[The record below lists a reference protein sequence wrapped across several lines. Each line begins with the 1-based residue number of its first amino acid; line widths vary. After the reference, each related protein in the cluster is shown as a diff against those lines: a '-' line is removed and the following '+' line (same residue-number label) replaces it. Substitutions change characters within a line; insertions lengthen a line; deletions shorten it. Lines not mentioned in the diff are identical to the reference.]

1 MAVLNKIRQKSV
13 VLIVVIAMALFAF
26 VLSDLF
32 RSGTLFGGNPD
43 ILAVVNG
50 KDINRVEF
58 MQRVEN
64 RQSQMGP
71 QSSAMQTMKSVWD
84 QELRK
89 LVLETE
95 FEKLGLS
102 VEKDQ
107 MRDIVIQS
115 FSSFPEFQNEA
126 GLFDENK
133 LDAFISNLKD
143 INPERAP
150 IGNFMINYDE
160 WVNNEQNLAK
170 GTLEQSYYNLI
181 KAGIGATISEA
192 QAEYEKDSRTFD
204 LKFAYV
210 PYTKIADSLIE
221 IKQSDI
227 KNYVERNKQNYE
239 TEATRD
245 IVFVEFI
252 EKASEKDEEDIK
264 NSITALLQDRI
275 EFNESSQNEETIK
288 GFLNTDDIETFVN
301 ANSDIK
307 FVDRFLIKSQLPQAY
322 ADSLV
327 KMPVG
332 AISPVYKNNNLY
344 QLTKVLD
351 EMQVADSVK
360 HSHIIVP
367 YAGANRAEGITI
379 SREEAKSIVDSL
391 LPLVKNNT
399 AKFNEVASE
408 INTDGTKANNGEV
421 GWTRL
426 TTFNPNAF
434 DPDYANYIFF
444 NPVGTV
450 DIVETQFGYHIIR
463 IDEAKNYERGIK
475 IANLARRIEPSEETI
490 NEVFNQKGR
499 FELAVQDKEFNE
511 VATENNYTVKP
522 VNGLKELD
530 ERIPGLDNQR
540 SIVRWAF
547 EDKTKVGDVKSFA
560 IAGKGFAVVQLV
572 KKTPKGIL
580 SVEDATAAALPKVR
594 NEKKAE
600 MIRKSVNATTVEDF
614 ASEQGET
621 VRTANAV
628 NMGSTTLAGAG
639 NEPKVIGFAAGLKE
653 GETSKL
659 IDGDRGVYM
668 LQVTKITDAPALD
681 NYTAIANRLTNSRTG
696 AVTSKAFE
704 ALKEAAQIEDNRA
717 TFY

>member
-1 MAVLNKIRQKSV
+1 MAVLNKIRQKSI

-32 RSGTLFGGNPD
+32 RSGTLFGGNPE
-43 ILAVVNG
+43 ILASVNG
-50 KDINRVEF
+50 KDINRTDF

-64 RQSQMGP
+64 RQNQVGP
-71 QSSAMQTMKSVWD
+71 QSSSMQTMKSVWD
-84 QELRK
+84 QELRS

-102 VEKDQ
+102 VESDQ

-115 FSSFPEFQNEA
+115 FSMYPDFQNEM
-126 GLFDENK
+126 GLFDANK

-150 IGNFMINYDE
+150 IGNFLINYNE
-160 WVNNEQNLAK
+160 WVANEQNLAK

-181 KAGIGATISEA
+181 KAGIGATIAEA
-192 QAEYEKDSRTFD
+192 ETEYQKDARTFD
-204 LKFAYV
+204 VKFAYV

-227 KNYVERNKQNYE
+227 KAYVDKNKQRFE

-252 EKASEKDEEDIK
+252 ENASETDEENIK
-264 NSITALLQDRI
+264 ESITALLQDRV
-275 EFNESSQNEETIK
+275 EFNESSKSDETIK
-288 GFLNTDDIETFVN
+288 GFLNTDEIETFVN
-301 ANSDIK
+301 SNSDIK
-307 FVDRFLIKSQLPQAY
+307 FTDRFLIKSQLPAVY

-332 AISPVYKNNNLY
+332 SMTPIYRNNNVF
-344 QLTKVLD
+344 QLTKVLE

-367 YAGANRAEGITI
+367 YQGSNRAEGITI
-379 SREEAKSIVDSL
+379 SREEAKSIIDSL
-391 LPLVKNNT
+391 LPLVKDNKT
-399 AKFNEVASE
+399 KFNEVASE
-408 INTDGTKANNGEV
+408 INTDGTRSTNGEV

-499 FELAVQDKEFNE
+499 FELAVQGNDFNE
-511 VATENNYTVKP
+511 VAAEKNYAVRP

-530 ERIPGLDNQR
+530 DRVPGLENQR
-540 SIVRWAF
+540 PIVRWAF
-547 EDKTKVGDVKSFA
+547 EKGTKEGDVKSFPV
-560 IAGKGFAVVQLV
+560 AGKGFAVVQLV
-572 KKTPKGIL
+572 KLTPKGVL
-580 SVEDATAAALPKVR
+580 SVEDATASALPKVR
-594 NEKKAE
+594 NEKKAQ
-600 MIRKSVNATTVEDF
+600 MIRKSIKATNVDDF
-614 ASEQGET
+614 AQEQGET
-621 VRTANAV
+621 VRTANAI
-628 NMGSTTLAGAG
+628 NMTNTTLAGAG
-639 NEPKVIGFAAGLKE
+639 NEPLVIGFAAGLKE
-653 GETSKL
+653 GQTSKI
-659 IDGDRGVYM
+659 IDGDRGVYIIE
-668 LQVTKITDAPALD
+668 VTKINEAPTLD
-681 NYTAIANRLTNSRTG
+681 NYTAIVNRLTNARAG
-696 AVTSKAFE
+696 AILSKTFE
-704 ALKEAAQIEDNRA
+704 ALKEAATIEDNRA
-717 TFY
+717 VFY